1 MKSIFH
7 FQNRA
12 IFRISLL
19 LEGFFCLVFE
29 AIGWIIF
36 FLTILNFF
44 QFFLLYLRFYQ
55 SPVPVL
61 LPMAL
66 YVLLEWILWHWLPD
80 CASPGNIYFLMTL
93 WPVQADTEPSLCPE
107 DRILSS
113 PEAYHHHCYHYCHHL
128 HNCRLFGL
136 DHLHC
141 IVNIY

>member
-66 YVLLEWILWHWLPD
+66 YALLEWIL
-80 CASPGNIYFLMTL
+80 
-93 WPVQADTEPSLCPE
+93 
-107 DRILSS
+107 
-113 PEAYHHHCYHYCHHL
+113 
-128 HNCRLFGL
+128 
-136 DHLHC
+136 
-141 IVNIY
+141 